1 MNIVLLEEQA
11 GREHSFSKA
20 VVAFGRDADICDI
33 AFENVRYPMVSR
45 RHAELRLGDGA
56 WLLVD
61 LGSSY
66 GTYLN
71 GQRISGV
78 VPIALGSAIQFGMD
92 GPLFRVIWFET
103 DGTPAPPVQQAEK
116 PPISPTPPTHLPE
129 QRPPAVKPQNAVKQ
143 TPQPIAPVA
152 APPQQVKPVA
162 PLPPAR
168 PPVPNGPA
176 RLEFADGSRPS
187 IVLGQGSL
195 SIGRD
200 PSCDIK
206 FDTSSATVSRKHAD
220 VKYDNG
226 SYILVD
232 NNSFNGTLVNGQRIT
247 ATVPLYHGDQ
257 VQFGVGG
264 PILKFDSPKDQ
275 APIGADLA
283 GQRSLPSMPSGL
295 VPDAGSP
302 KTMVFNNKA
311 VSPPNV
317 EAQTSGE
324 PQLIFSVAFAQKN
337 ELTIGRDETCDITL
351 DGLQIS
357 KRHAKLVRS
366 GADIL
371 IEDAGS
377 TNGVYVNGGRISKQV
392 LRPEDSALIGSFVI
406 RVDPSGNV
414 GVYDSRS
421 KVRID
426 VVKLQQTVKNRS
438 GSGMVTLLDGI
449 SLSIKPNE
457 FVGVLGPSGA
467 GKSTLLEAMN
477 GNRPAKSGSV
487 FVNNLDLYKHRDS
500 LKQSIGY
507 VPQDDIIHK
516 ELSVYR
522 TLYYVAK
529 LRLSRDVSAVEV
541 RQIVDEVLD
550 VTGLAERRDVPV
562 HQLSGGQRKRVSM
575 AVELI
580 TKPSM
585 IFLDE
590 PTSGLD
596 PATEEKIMKLFRQ
609 IAESGRTVIMTTHAM
624 ENVRL
629 FDKIVVLMRGKLAFY
644 GTPNE
649 ALAFLG
655 AKSFK
660 GLYDKLEETVESG
673 VAQQGED
680 SRAAVTE
687 KAAANWQQKFQGSPL
702 YRTNVEKPL
711 SELAEMPQGQKNKKR
726 RLGIFGSIRQ
736 WFTLSRRYLEVLL
749 KDKLNLFILFAQAP
763 AIALLTALATGST
776 GTRDFVYFVVAL
788 VSFWFGTSVAA
799 REIVRE
805 KPVYRRERMVNLGIL
820 PYLGSKLWVL
830 GWIVGLQ
837 CVMLFVP
844 LKFLDLVG
852 LMKMPGE
859 LLGIPQFIT
868 MLLTAAVGISL
879 GLLISAVVRTS
890 EMATSLVPL
899 ILIPQILFSGIV
911 GVPGTVDKVA
921 GMLMPAA
928 WSFDTM
934 KRFSTLDTLEQ
945 EGADPNDK
953 TKGLGLYKSIDAD
966 NEKTMD
972 DFKAALEKYKKEA
985 KAFQNDPMGNPTP
998 IEPEF
1003 PEVKKIP
1010 DDLSGYVTFLH
1021 PWMHEF
1027 VNQLVLLVMFGLL
1040 VLMTLV
1046 ILRIKDIV

>member
-11 GREHSFSKA
+11 GREHSFSKPI
-20 VVAFGRDADICDI
+20 VTFGRDADVCDI

-45 RHAELRLGDGA
+45 RHAELRLGEGE

-66 GTYLN
+66 GTFLN

-78 VPIALGSAIQFGMD
+78 TPISLGSAIQFGVD

-103 DGTPAPPVQQAEK
+103 DGTPAPTPSK
-116 PPISPTPPTHLPE
+116 PSPENPSIGQSVPKQPAP
-129 QRPPAVKPQNAVKQ
+129 QRPPEPGPQNPVRQ
-143 TPQPIAPVA
+143 TSQPIAPL
-152 APPQQVKPVA
+152 PPQQIKPVA
-162 PLPPAR
+162 PLPPR
-168 PPVPNGPA
+168 PAASGPA
-176 RLEFADGSRPS
+176 RLEFADGSHPAV
-187 IVLGQGSL
+187 VLGQGGL

-206 FDTSSATVSRKHAD
+206 FDTSSATVSRRHAEIR
-220 VKYDNG
+220 YQSG
-226 SYILVD
+226 IYSIVD

-247 ATVPLYHGDQ
+247 AAVPLYHGDQ

-275 APIGADLA
+275 APVGADLA
-283 GQRSLPSMPSGL
+283 GQRSRSSIPS
-295 VPDAGSP
+295 VPDSGSP
-302 KTMVFNNKA
+302 KTIIFNNKA
-311 VSPPNV
+311 VSPPSV
-317 EAQTSGE
+317 EQQNSGE

-366 GADIL
+366 GTDIL

-377 TNGVYVNGGRISKQV
+377 TNGVYVNGGRVSKQV

-406 RVDPSGNV
+406 RVDQSGSV

-426 VVKLQQTVKNRS
+426 VVDLQQTVKDRS
-438 GSGMVTLLDGI
+438 GRGQVKLLDGI

-487 FVNNLDLYKHRDS
+487 FINNLDLYRHRDS

-529 LRLSRDVSAVEV
+529 LRLSRDVSTAEV

-596 PATEEKIMKLFRQ
+596 PSTEEKIMKLFRQ
-609 IAESGRTVIMTTHAM
+609 IAESGRTVVMTTHAM

-649 ALAFLG
+649 ALEFLG
-655 AKSFK
+655 ARSFK
-660 GLYDKLEETVESG
+660 DLYDKLEEAVESG
-673 VAQQGED
+673 VDQQGED
-680 SRAAVTE
+680 RRAEITE
-687 KAAANWQQKFQGSPL
+687 KAAENWRQKFKGSTL

-711 SELAEMPQGQKNKKR
+711 SELAEMPQGRRNKKR

-763 AIALLTALATGST
+763 AIALLTALVTGST

-805 KPVYRRERMVNLGIL
+805 KPVYRRERKVNLGIL
-820 PYLGSKLWVL
+820 PYVGSKLWVL

-844 LKFLDLVG
+844 LKFLDLVDVI
-852 LMKMPGE
+852 KMPGE
-859 LLGIPQFIT
+859 VLGIPQFIA

-934 KRFSTLDTLEQ
+934 KRFSTLDTLEE
-945 EGADPNDK
+945 EGADPDGK
-953 TKGLGLYKSIDAD
+953 THGLGLYKSIDAD

-1003 PEVKKIP
+1003 PVVKKIP
-1010 DDLSGYVTFLH
+1010 EDVSDYVTFLH
-1021 PWMHEF
+1021 PWMNEF
-1027 VNQLVLLVMFGLL
+1027 VNQLVLMIMCGILVFL
-1040 VLMTLV
+1040 TLV
-1046 ILRIKDIV
+1046 ILRVKDIL